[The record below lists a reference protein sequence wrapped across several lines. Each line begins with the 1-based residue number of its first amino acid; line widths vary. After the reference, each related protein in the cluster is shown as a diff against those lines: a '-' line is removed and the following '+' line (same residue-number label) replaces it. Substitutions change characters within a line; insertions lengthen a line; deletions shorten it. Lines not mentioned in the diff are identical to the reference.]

1 MKSILITGGIGF
13 IGTSLALELIQNK
26 YRVILYDIKDN
37 NKGKKIYL
45 DYEKIE
51 YVQGDTNDI
60 NLLESIF
67 QTNNIDGIIH
77 LAAVSR
83 VVVAQ
88 NNPTECV
95 RTNVEGTKSLLNAIE
110 NTSSKPW
117 LIFGSSR
124 EVYGEP
130 KVLPVKENFEK
141 KFVNIYGDTKI
152 QGERLFTNFAKKH
165 HISCV
170 ILRFANVYG
179 NQYDLFDRVLP
190 RFINAIENDNTLI
203 IEGGEQLIDFTH
215 IDDTVDTIVKV
226 MKHIE
231 NSTTII
237 DDFHILPG
245 VGWTLDQAIV
255 IIEEFLGKN
264 AVIKV
269 NKKRNF
275 DVEKFIGDNSKIK
288 KILKSRKFSTLKEG
302 LKKSIP
308 IYLKEMKA

>member
-1 MKSILITGGIGF
+1 MKSVLITGGIGF

-26 YRVILYDIKDN
+26 YRVILYDIRN
-37 NKGKKIYL
+37 ENKGKKIYL
-45 DYEKIE
+45 DYENIE
-51 YVQGDTNDI
+51 YIQGDTNDT
-60 NLLESIF
+60 NLLESVF
-67 QTNNIDGIIH
+67 KTNNIDGIIH

-95 RTNVEGTKSLLNAIE
+95 RTNIEGTKSLLSAIE
-110 NTSSKPW
+110 NTSINPW

-130 KVLPVKENFEK
+130 KVLPVKEDFEK

-152 QGERLFTNFAKKH
+152 QGEKLFTNFANKH
-165 HISCV
+165 RTSCL

-179 NQYDLFDRVLP
+179 NEYDLFDRVLP
-190 RFINAIENDNTLI
+190 RFIHAIANNNTLI

-215 IDDTVDTIVKV
+215 IDDTVDTIVKAI
-226 MKHIE
+226 KHIE
-231 NSTTII
+231 NDTTII

-245 VGWTLDQAIV
+245 VGWTLDEAITYIEDFLDKKA
-255 IIEEFLGKN
+255 IIKT
-264 AVIKV
+264 

-275 DVEKFIGDNSKIK
+275 DVEKFVGDNSKIK
-288 KILKSRKFSTLKEG
+288 KILKSRKFLTLKEG
-302 LKKSIP
+302 LQKSIP

>member
-1 MKSILITGGIGF
+1 MKNVLITGGIGF
-13 IGTSLALELIQNK
+13 IGTSLALKLIQKN
-26 YRVILYDIKDN
+26 YRVILYDIRN
-37 NKGKKIYL
+37 ENKGKKIYL
-45 DYEKIE
+45 DYENIE
-51 YVQGDTNDI
+51 YIQGDTNDT
-60 NLLESIF
+60 NLLETVF
-67 QTNNIDGIIH
+67 KTNNIDGIIH

-88 NNPTECV
+88 NNPTECI
-95 RTNVEGTKSLLNAIE
+95 RTNVEGTKSLLSAIE
-110 NTSSKPW
+110 NTSINPW

-130 KVLPVKENFEK
+130 NVLPVKENFEK

-152 QGERLFTNFAKKH
+152 QGEKLFTNFANKH

-179 NQYDLFDRVLP
+179 NEYDLFDRVLP
-190 RFINAIENDNTLI
+190 RFINAIANNKTLI
-203 IEGGEQLIDFTH
+203 VEGGEQFIDFTH
-215 IDDTVDTIVKV
+215 VDDTVDTIIKAI
-226 MKHIE
+226 KYIE
-231 NSTTII
+231 NETTII

-245 VGWTLDQAIV
+245 VGWTLDEAIFFIEDFLNKKA
-255 IIEEFLGKN
+255 IIR
-264 AVIKV
+264 I

-288 KILKSRKFSTLKEG
+288 NILKSRKFLTLKEG

-308 IYLKEMKA
+308 IYLKEMNA